1 MDKKK
6 FDFERSLTLE
16 ELSNLTLG
24 ELSDYEINKDLEI
37 NLMEDPFFYD
47 EICKFFD
54 IFFNH
59 KNFTDDNYKLQEEN
73 QELFDRYFPIF
84 LALYTVRKDEYNEII
99 SGINIG
105 KNDFSFFEKEL
116 KKAIKYKG
124 FSKYGARRFLLSFH
138 YDVENAVEK
147 LYKIV
152 KVANEKGI
160 KEFIKETDKNNRLKD
175 IALVFSLIYNEKKYH
190 YKNFIEILKDIKKVD
205 EIKIHKF
212 EKEIIEFFRKTE
224 IENLPLEKE
233 IATKIGIMILGSDLG
248 ILNAFHLGVYK
259 DKQKEDDTKKD
270 EEKSFLN

>member
-6 FDFERSLTLE
+6 FNFDRNLTLE
-16 ELSNLTLG
+16 ELS
-24 ELSDYEINKDLEI
+24 DYEITKDLEF

-47 EICKFFD
+47 EICNFFE

-59 KNFTDDNYKLQEEN
+59 KSFTNDNYKLQEEN
-73 QELFDRYFPIF
+73 QELFDRYFPVF
-84 LALYTVRKDEYNEII
+84 LALYTVRKNEYDEII
-99 SGINIG
+99 SRIDIEE
-105 KNDFSFFEKEL
+105 NDLSFFEKEL

-124 FSKYGARRFLLSFH
+124 FSKYGARKFLLSFH
-138 YDVENAVEK
+138 YDIENAVEK

-160 KEFIKETDKNNRLKD
+160 KEFIKETDKSNRLKD

-205 EIKIHKF
+205 EIKIDKF

-224 IENLPLEKE
+224 IENLPMEIE
-233 IATKIGIMILGSDLG
+233 IATKIDIMRLGSSLG
-248 ILNAFHLGVYK
+248 ILHNAFHLGVYK
-259 DKQKEDDTKKD
+259 KEDNKKT
-270 EEKSFLN
+270 EEKNFLN